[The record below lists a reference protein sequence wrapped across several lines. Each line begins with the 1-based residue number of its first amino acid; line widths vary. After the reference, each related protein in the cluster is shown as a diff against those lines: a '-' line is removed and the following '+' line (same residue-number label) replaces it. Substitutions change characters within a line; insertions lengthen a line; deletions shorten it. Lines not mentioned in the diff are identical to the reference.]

1 MSLATL
7 ENIRDNGGIN
17 RSTVCDDILSTV
29 YRDRDIGDWKIQTSP
44 YNTYKLALLQEI
56 FSCPSKQ
63 VQWVKDSACER
74 SIYGKIFMYGNMK
87 APLSARVADT
97 ENYAKEFLIYNTR
110 EEIDSNI
117 YCQKALPSVV
127 EKIKDIIDKQHCKIL
142 MKDIYQQPYGYN
154 DHWQKYDINYLGD
167 DYRAVDW
174 TIIADQDM
182 IDQTYGKLE

>member
-1 MSLATL
+1 MKTVTLIIIAWLTVYLPSSQASNVENLFEDLSLATL

-117 YCQKALPSVV
+117 
-127 EKIKDIIDKQHCKIL
+127 
-142 MKDIYQQPYGYN
+142 
-154 DHWQKYDINYLGD
+154 
-167 DYRAVDW
+167 
-174 TIIADQDM
+174 
-182 IDQTYGKLE
+182 